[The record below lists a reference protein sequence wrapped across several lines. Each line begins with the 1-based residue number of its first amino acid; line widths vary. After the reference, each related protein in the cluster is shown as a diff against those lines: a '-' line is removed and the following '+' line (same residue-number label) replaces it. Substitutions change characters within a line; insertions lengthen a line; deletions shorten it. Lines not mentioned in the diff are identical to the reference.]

1 MGNRVPTFR
10 GNVVSY
16 LAVDMSKKIE
26 IENGDLETSKTD
38 TLLHPTTIE
47 YSATWQRKFKTK
59 NKEKPL

>member
-1 MGNRVPTFR
+1 
-10 GNVVSY
+10 
-16 LAVDMSKKIE
+16 MSKKIE

-59 NKEKPL
+59 NKEKPSKV